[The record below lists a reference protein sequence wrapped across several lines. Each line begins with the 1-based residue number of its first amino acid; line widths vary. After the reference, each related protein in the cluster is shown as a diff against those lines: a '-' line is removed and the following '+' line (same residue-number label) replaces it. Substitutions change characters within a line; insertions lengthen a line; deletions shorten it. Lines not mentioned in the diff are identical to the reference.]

1 MIHAEAN
8 EIEDELEQCG
18 VTKTSLEP
26 AEKEALDRDGYV
38 VLAGVIDADWL
49 ERLRCA
55 FEKSVWQR
63 TQFGS
68 D

>member
-1 MIHAEAN
+1 MIQAGGN
-8 EIEDELEQCG
+8 EIESELKQCG
-18 VTKTSLEP
+18 VTETTLEP